1 MKETKETS
9 EDLWDGEFVYSY
21 SINKIKKYAKEFRN
35 ELVSLND
42 TELINRFNHHRT
54 SVGGVTISIYRK
66 ELIKELDR
74 RFDISSIQERNKN
87 GSLISTSFKS
97 KIKLINKTIKTI

>member
-1 MKETKETS
+1 MKETKEIS

-42 TELINRFNHHRT
+42 IELINRFNNHCT
-54 SVGGVTISIYRK
+54 VVGGVTISIYRK

-97 KIKLINKTIKTI
+97 KIRLINKTIKTI

>member
-9 EDLWDGEFVYSY
+9 EDLWGEKVIYSY
-21 SINKIKKYAKEFRN
+21 SINKNKKYAKEFCN

-42 TELINRFNHHRT
+42 TELINRFNNHRT
-54 SVGGVTISIYRK
+54 SVGGGTISIYRK

-74 RFDISSIQERNKN
+74 RFDISSIQERNKD

-97 KIKLINKTIKTI
+97 KIKLINKTIKII